1 MKKISKIGSDKLKIV
16 IYSLPNSESVL
27 YYYLKDKWNLFDKKS
42 HTLIFNKNSI
52 TKMCDIYK
60 YKIYEFS
67 YPYLE
72 TAYANLENDYQSLM
86 ELIKEGKK
94 DSFPF
99 RGNVMQI
106 ILEK

>member
-1 MKKISKIGSDKLKIV
+1 
-16 IYSLPNSESVL
+16 
-27 YYYLKDKWNLFDKKS
+27 
-42 HTLIFNKNSI
+42 
-52 TKMCDIYK
+52 MCDIYK

-94 DSFPF
+94 DSFPLW
-99 RGNVMQI
+99 GNVMQI
-106 ILEK
+106 ILE